1 MRETKEKRNVAKK
14 IFSLFN
20 SQLSHSYLNGTSDLI
35 RPNVEYV
42 HHIIHCT
49 NDMPWKETSNF
60 LLCKEEVL
68 VAKC

>member
-1 MRETKEKRNVAKK
+1 MREAKEKRYVAKK

-42 HHIIHCT
+42 HHTIHCT
-49 NDMPWKETSNF
+49 NDMLWKETYDF
-60 LLCKEEVL
+60 LLRKEEVL
-68 VAKC
+68 VIRC